1 MWGIFEPE
9 SWRMVAQQALH
20 VRQGWENQFHLMP
33 ARNSEKA
40 NQDCK
45 NEGLQIG
52 ALACSGY
59 WSKAKPPAKFLC
71 VLMVRIGQ
79 MCSAAGKQTS
89 QGWNMLKSRAKLLHC
104 LLLLWCFHALLW
116 NVPNRHRPASR
127 AGQWQWFWHKW
138 LPARLQGDEGSLHSH
153 SLLHTD
159 HTVPFRT
166 TPHPASHP
174 LLQGDPDRDH
184 QKIDTLA

>member
-1 MWGIFEPE
+1 MRHLRARKLKNGSPAGPACSPGVRKPVPPYACQKFRESEP
-9 SWRMVAQQALH
+9 
-20 VRQGWENQFHLMP
+20 
-33 ARNSEKA
+33 
-40 NQDCK
+40 
-45 NEGLQIG
+45 GLQERR
-52 ALACSGY
+52 AANWCSCML
-59 WSKAKPPAKFLC
+59 WLLKQSKAPCKVSLC
-71 VLMVRIGQ
+71 LDGTYWTNVLGSWKTNVTR
-79 MCSAAGKQTS
+79 
-89 QGWNMLKSRAKLLHC
+89 LKYVKIPCQIVALFAS
-104 LLLLWCFHALLW
+104 WCFHALLW

-127 AGQWQWFWHKW
+127 AGQWQWLWHKW